1 MFKCGKVYKII
12 SDQCNHVYIGS
23 TIYSLEDRMKSHL
36 SHFKRCKKGLIK
48 SNIRVNEILDME
60 GDIKIILLEEC
71 VYNKKIQL
79 HNRER
84 YWIDKTDN
92 CINKQLPGRTRE
104 EYLIDTE
111 YYKKYYQK
119 NKEYYQKKYLESKKK
134 TIKA

>member
-60 GDIKIILLEEC
+60 GDIKIILLEEYVKKN
-71 VYNKKIQL
+71 VYIIKNFNFVIEKDTGLIKPIIVL
-79 HNRER
+79 
-84 YWIDKTDN
+84 
-92 CINKQLPGRTRE
+92 INNYQE
-104 EYLIDTE
+104 E
-111 YYKKYYQK
+111 QGK
-119 NKEYYQKKYLESKKK
+119 N
-134 TIKA
+134 I